1 MDIPRGEG
9 NNVARKTAVNP
20 RAHSCKGMP
29 RNAMISMAAVPASVS
44 SGTNADERMVDGI
57 GRQKR

>member
-20 RAHSCKGMP
+20 RARSCKGMP

-44 SGTNADERMVDGI
+44 GGTNINKGI
-57 GRQKR
+57 GRQRR